1 MHYGAGV
8 TSRKGALMTHKRRRL
23 GIGLGILAFLG
34 LGALCTFMGVRGIE
48 NTLTDRTS
56 QALEARGLGGL
67 GVDYEGRKAVIEGV
81 VPAGTDRAEL
91 ASSLRT
97 EGVRDVDV
105 SGVRVA
111 AAEPAPTGIVDMV
124 ADVDGD
130 EITLRGEVLT
140 DQHRAELVSAA
151 EAEFG
156 PANVTDELVVT
167 SLAPEI
173 AGADARVSEV
183 AGLMPRLK
191 GNLLDGRATLT
202 GTALAVTGAAV
213 SSEAIDAITGP
224 ASGIDG
230 VDATVDLTAP
240 EPAAPEP
247 TPEPSPTPEPTPE
260 PEPTPTPEPQP
271 QAVFDDLDL
280 RGVQFEVGT
289 AILTADATG
298 ILDNVAFEL
307 ARFPEVD
314 VTIEGHTDS
323 DGGDAANQALSQ
335 ARAES
340 VVAYLT
346 STGIEP
352 DRLSAAG
359 FGETEPIADNA
370 TDEGKAENR
379 RVEIS
384 VDES

>member
-1 MHYGAGV
+1 
-8 TSRKGALMTHKRRRL
+8 MTHKSRRL

-34 LGALCTFMGVRGIE
+34 LGALCIFMGVRGVE

-67 GVDYEGRKAVIEGV
+67 DVDYEGRKAVINGT

-105 SGVRVA
+105 SGVNVA
-111 AAEPAPTGIVDMV
+111 AAPEPEPAPTGMVDIV

-140 DQHRAELVSAA
+140 EAHRAELVSAA

-156 PANVTDELVVT
+156 PANVTDRLTVAG
-167 SLAPEI
+167 LAESIP
-173 AGADARVSEV
+173 GADARVTEV

-191 GNLLDGRATLT
+191 GNLLDGRAALA
-202 GTALAVTGAAV
+202 GTALTVTGLAATTGALDDITGAANGAEGLDV
-213 SSEAIDAITGP
+213 
-224 ASGIDG
+224 
-230 VDATVDLTAP
+230 TVDLTAP
-240 EPAAPEP
+240 DPIPEP
-247 TPEPSPTPEPTPE
+247 TTPPTPEPTPE
-260 PEPTPTPEPQP
+260 PTPTPAPEP
-271 QAVFDDLDL
+271 QAVFDELDL

-289 AILTADATG
+289 AILTADATA

-307 ARFPEVD
+307 SQFPDVA

-346 STGIEP
+346 DVGIES

-359 FGETEPIADNA
+359 FGETQPIADNA
-370 TDEGKAENR
+370 TAEGKAENR

-384 VDES
+384 VDEDN